1 MGPDG
6 VWVEVQIRT
15 QRMEDIA
22 ERGFAAHWKYKHA
35 TISNDEDEFDKW
47 LKKIRDALNS
57 PTENAV
63 DFLDNFKLSL
73 YTSEIV
79 VFTPKGE
86 SRKMPYGATA
96 LDFEMCI
103 RDSTKVKVVKNK
115 VAPPFK
121 KAEFDILFGEG
132 ISKLGEIIDLGV
144 DYGIIKK
151 AGSWFSYGDR
161 KIGQGRDAVKEL
173 LSRDEALRD
182 EIEGKVRE
190 AMKTKKE

>member
-1 MGPDG
+1 MYKRQTTGGNALKFYASVRVDIRRVSVIKDG
-6 VWVEVQIRT
+6 
-15 QRMEDIA
+15 EDQLGT
-22 ERGFAAHWKYKHA
+22 R
-35 TISNDEDEFDKW
+35 
-47 LKKIRDALNS
+47 
-57 PTENAV
+57 
-63 DFLDNFKLSL
+63 
-73 YTSEIV
+73 
-79 VFTPKGE
+79 
-86 SRKMPYGATA
+86 
-96 LDFEMCI
+96 
-103 RDSTKVKVVKNK
+103 TKVKVVKNK

>member
-1 MGPDG
+1 MYGNPETTTGGNALKFYASVRVDIRRVSVIKDG
-6 VWVEVQIRT
+6 
-15 QRMEDIA
+15 EDQLGT
-22 ERGFAAHWKYKHA
+22 R
-35 TISNDEDEFDKW
+35 
-47 LKKIRDALNS
+47 
-57 PTENAV
+57 
-63 DFLDNFKLSL
+63 
-73 YTSEIV
+73 
-79 VFTPKGE
+79 
-86 SRKMPYGATA
+86 
-96 LDFEMCI
+96 
-103 RDSTKVKVVKNK
+103 TKVKVVKNK